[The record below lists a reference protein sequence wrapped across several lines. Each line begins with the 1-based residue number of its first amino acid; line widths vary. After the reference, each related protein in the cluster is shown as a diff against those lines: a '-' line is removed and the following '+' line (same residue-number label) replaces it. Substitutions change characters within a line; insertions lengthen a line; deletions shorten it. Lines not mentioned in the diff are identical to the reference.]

1 MNPLELVAV
10 AKTYQQNAAPLLEDV
25 HLAVKQGETL
35 SLVGRSG
42 CGKSTLLHI
51 IAGIDQPDKGR
62 VIVQGHDLTKISE
75 RQRTLLRRDKIGL
88 VFQFFH
94 LLPHLTALDNVLL
107 PAVIAADASLYKER
121 ALQLLERVGLRDLYQ
136 NKAGTLSGGEMQRV
150 ALCRALLRQP
160 ALILA
165 DEPTGNL
172 DGRQRDTVLN
182 MLLDLANEED
192 CAVIMVTHD
201 QKLAQTAHRCLVLE
215 GGHLRDQSC

>member
-10 AKTYQQNAAPLLEDV
+10 TKTYQQNAAPLLEDV

-88 VFQFFH
+88 VFRFGH

-150 ALCRALLRQP
+150 ALCSALLRQP

-201 QKLAQTAHRCLVLE
+201 QKLAQTANRRLVLE